1 MREALALATEEEL
14 DALVDVLF
22 RPRFNP
28 LDYVQTP
35 APEEVR
41 RWAYDR
47 QLQAIEDR
55 ICFLAADGLT
65 TLRGDAQQL
74 PYRTI
79 LSQTCRHL
87 KIPYTDAFTTDD
99 LEAEIFLHLLQNTL
113 KRLPEGERS
122 RLTQTIHTSL
132 QTAPEGGDLKH
143 LLHNDSLRLAL
154 EGGSALALSAL
165 VRPLVLRHIAHQV
178 MLYAAKQQ
186 LAQEALKQGGRAA
199 AQIQSYFAAQL
210 ARRGLA
216 VNAARYAATRSVL
229 GLVGPALWV
238 WFLADLGWRA
248 IATNH
253 SRTIPALFLLAQI
266 RLTRVEPPASAF

>member
-1 MREALALATEEEL
+1 MHCTDWISPTGLHRLDFTDCDRSLLDGEAHVNEMREALALATEEEL

-28 LDYVQTP
+28 LDYMQTP
-35 APEEVR
+35 APEEIR

-132 QTAPEGGDLKH
+132 QTAPENNDLKH
-143 LLHNDSLRLAL
+143 LLHNDSLRL
-154 EGGSALALSAL
+154 
-165 VRPLVLRHIAHQV
+165 
-178 MLYAAKQQ
+178 
-186 LAQEALKQGGRAA
+186 
-199 AQIQSYFAAQL
+199 
-210 ARRGLA
+210 
-216 VNAARYAATRSVL
+216 
-229 GLVGPALWV
+229 
-238 WFLADLGWRA
+238 
-248 IATNH
+248 
-253 SRTIPALFLLAQI
+253 
-266 RLTRVEPPASAF
+266 